1 MMQLL
6 FRPVLLMAILSM
18 ILGVSARQTV
28 EGFGKDL
35 KTLGDSIEKKANKSD
50 SSSD

>member
-1 MMQLL
+1 MKHL
-6 FRPVLLMAILSM
+6 FFKPVLLMAILSM
-18 ILGVSARQTV
+18 ILGVSGCQTV

-35 KTLGDSIEKKANKSD
+35 QTLGDSIEKKANKSG